1 MISAIS
7 SLAQPNSTVDATQTE
22 PAAKAVTSSPK
33 PAVSQAPPAAPVV
46 SDTVQISNAA
56 RAIQEAIETP
66 VQTAREARSGD
77 RQAQRLL
84 AREAADKVK

>member
-7 SLAQPNSTVDATQTE
+7 SLAQANSTVAATQTE
-22 PAAKAVTSSPK
+22 PAQKAAASSPN
-33 PAVSQAPPAAPVV
+33 PAASQGPAAPAAVT
-46 SDTVQISNAA
+46 DTVQISNAA

-66 VQTAREARSGD
+66 VQTAREARCGD

-84 AREAADKVK
+84 AREAADKAE